1 MNYTPT
7 FPILSLQPADS
18 ARWERQRFCR
28 FLLDQDYG
36 DGAGGENNIR
46 PQIDT
51 FLGPERSALV
61 PAVDF
66 SNNALLTAATQL
78 TIPGLYN
85 AAPQVM
91 HRSPDGLDLAS
102 AMEDSDYWLWM
113 QRMQFLAVG
122 VGDALLHISLVDG
135 ALHFREVPCCAVTVD
150 VAPDDPSRLVCFREL
165 RLRDLRGIDET
176 LGFQWCWDVYRL
188 GPEPEFY
195 IESAGDKPVRYTN
208 ILEGVP
214 AEGLRGAAYTWRFA
228 DGTPYAPY
236 NHYATSI
243 SGGYWHHNQV
253 RGLARSTVKAMAF
266 ATAAGQSAFDSSHST
281 AIGVDIVLP
290 GAPVTS
296 TDGSGLGG
304 MPASRISMLPGTLL
318 AVASE
323 DNKQGS
329 ITQLRPSADLAQ
341 LRMWMAGEESALLTR
356 LGLAADDVQFTA
368 ANPTSAASLAIR
380 NRAKRMV
387 CDRSKPFFRAADA
400 HAFKIG
406 GALLGLPE
414 SGYSFAYQEIP
425 DSPEDQKTQLESEQI
440 ELAMKLT
447 SRVILYQRHHPGT
460 SREDAIRALKQI
472 DDDEASLSPV
482 TQPTIPTGVANGAA

>member
-1 MNYTPT
+1 MNYPS
-7 FPILSLQPADS
+7 FPMISLQSADS
-18 ARWERQRFCR
+18 ARWERQRFCL

-46 PQIDT
+46 PQIDA
-51 FLGPERSALV
+51 FLGPERAALV

-78 TIPGLYN
+78 TTPGLYN
-85 AAPQVM
+85 AAPQVLHKSM
-91 HRSPDGLDLAS
+91 AGQVLAS
-102 AMEDSDYWLWM
+102 EMEQAKYWLWM

-122 VGDALLHISLVDG
+122 MGDALLHVSLVNG
-135 ALHFREVPCCAVTVD
+135 KLHFREVPCCAVVVD
-150 VAPDDPSRLVCFREL
+150 VASDDPSRLVCFREL
-165 RLRDLRGIDET
+165 RLRDLRPIDEA

-195 IESAGDKPVRYTN
+195 IESAGANPVRYTN
-208 ILEGVP
+208 ILGLP
-214 AEGLRGAAYTWRFA
+214 AEGIKGAAYTWRFA
-228 DGTPYAPY
+228 DGTPYVPY
-236 NHYATSI
+236 NHYTTAI

-253 RGLARSTVKAMAF
+253 RGTTRATIKQMAF

-281 AIGVDIVLP
+281 AIGVDIILP

-296 TDGSGLGG
+296 TDGSGVGTI
-304 MPASRISMLPGTLL
+304 PASRVAVLPGTLL
-318 AVASE
+318 AVTSE
-323 DNKQGS
+323 ENKQGS
-329 ITQLRPSADLAQ
+329 ITQLRPSADLTQ

-356 LGLAADDVQFTA
+356 LGLAADDVQFTS

-387 CDRSKPFFRAADA
+387 CDRVKPFFRASDADA
-400 HAFKIG
+400 FRIA

-414 SGYSFAYQEIP
+414 EGYSFAYQEIP
-425 DSPEDQKTQLESEQI
+425 DSPEDEKTKLESEQI
-440 ELAMKLT
+440 ELEMGLT

-460 SREDAIRALKQI
+460 SREDAIRALQQI
-472 DDDEASLSPV
+472 EADEASLSPV
-482 TQPTIPTGVANGAA
+482 TQPNPTGGANGAA